1 MNVPN
6 QLAKTPKERNQETW
20 KRHRQEVFRQVTLP
34 LIIGGSVLGLISVL
48 VVLGSSVD
56 IARWADISII
66 WLIIPTLFFAFL
78 AMLALAGMVYL
89 TIRLIVNLPFISY
102 RILRKLKEMQAVVRS
117 VSDRVTAPFIKA
129 AGVSASIRTA
139 ILWPVKGK
147 APASRHSVSGEK

>member
-1 MNVPN
+1 MRAPN
-6 QLAKTPKERNQETW
+6 QLAKTAKERNQETW

-34 LIIGGSVLGLISVL
+34 LIIGGSILGVMCVL

-56 IARWADISII
+56 IARWADISVI
-66 WLIIPTLFFAFL
+66 WLIIPTLFFTFL

-89 TIRLIVNLPFISY
+89 TIRLIVQLPFISY
-102 RILRKLKEMQAVVRS
+102 RIFCKLRELQAVVRS

-139 ILWPVKGK
+139 VLWPVKGK
-147 APASRHSVSGEK
+147 SPASRQSISGEK